1 MSIIFDEKNQNF
13 NLSTKDTSYIIHLAA
28 SQFLQHVYWGKRL
41 NNFGL
46 NYLLRYFNENK
57 CDSDGIRDELG
68 LDVLPQEYP
77 SFGMGDLRSPAYQV
91 CLENGSTVTDARYK
105 GHCIYSGKKALEGLP
120 ASYAEDNNEAQ
131 TLEIE
136 LKDDLCELKILLSY
150 TVFENYNVIARSVRF
165 INEGNENLKLLR
177 ALSANVDFDDYDFD
191 MLQLS
196 GAWGREFDMT
206 KRPLV
211 RGSQSVESRRG
222 ASSAQQNP
230 FVALMRK
237 NADEDTGDVYGFSFV
252 YSGNFLANVEV
263 EQFGSARVQM
273 GINPFDFGWL
283 LKPQETFQC
292 PETIMVYS
300 DAGLGNMSRIYHKFY
315 RQRLCRGTFRDKER
329 PILINNWEGTYFD
342 FTETKLKD
350 IASEASKVGIE
361 LFVLDDGWFGH
372 RDNDRSS
379 LGDWQ
384 VDLKK
389 LPNGLDNL
397 AKSINQMGLKFGL
410 WFEPEMVSP
419 DSDLYRAH
427 PDWCLHIPGRDRTL
441 RRHQLVLDFSREDV
455 CEAITKMIIDT
466 LSTVPIAYVKWDMN
480 RNMSEVGSALLEPER
495 QRETAHRYMLGLYK
509 VLDTITSSFPD
520 ILFESC
526 ASGGGRFDA
535 GMLYYMPQTWTSDDT
550 DAIERLKIQYG
561 ASLVYPVITMSSH
574 VSDVPNHQVSRIT
587 SLTTRANTAMSG
599 NLGFELDLTKMTDN
613 DKEKVKEHIKYYKQ
627 IRKIVQFG
635 DLYRLKNP
643 SHGNEA
649 AWMFISQDKTEAVVN
664 YFKIL
669 SKCNY
674 KLSVLKLKGLDAN
687 KRYKIDGTTEIY
699 GGDELMYAGLIIP
712 ELKGDFQ
719 SCSWRL
725 KEIDG

>member
-1 MSIIFDEKNQNF
+1 MSIVFDEKNQNF
-13 NLSTKDTSYIIHLAA
+13 NLSTKDTSYIIHLAG
-28 SQFLQHVYWGKRL
+28 SQFLQHVYWSKRV
-41 NNFGL
+41 NDFTL

-177 ALSANVDFDDYDFD
+177 TLSANVDFDDYDFD

-196 GAWGREFDMT
+196 GAWAREFDMI

-211 RGSQSVESRRG
+211 QGSQLVESRRG

-252 YSGNFLANVEV
+252 YSGNFLANIEV
-263 EQFGSARVQM
+263 AQFGSARVQM

-300 DAGLGNMSRIYHKFY
+300 DAGLGNMSRIYHRFY

-574 VSDVPNHQVSRIT
+574 VSAVPNHQVSRIT

-599 NLGFELDLTKMTDN
+599 NLGFELDLTKMTDD

>member
-1 MSIIFDEKNQNF
+1 MSIVFDEKNQNF

-28 SQFLQHVYWGKRL
+28 SQFLQHVYWGKRV
-41 NNFGL
+41 NGFTL

-77 SFGMGDLRSPAYQV
+77 SYGIGDLRSPAYQV

-105 GHCIYSGKKALEGLP
+105 GHSISLGKEALEGLP
-120 ASYAEDNNEAQ
+120 SSYVEDISEAQ

-136 LKDDLCELKILLSY
+136 LKDDLCGLKILLSY
-150 TVFENYNVIARSVRF
+150 TVFENFNVIVRSVKF
-165 INEGNENLKLLR
+165 INKGNENLKLLR

-574 VSDVPNHQVSRIT
+574 VSAVPNHQVSRIT

-649 AWMFISQDKTEAVVN
+649 AWMFISQDKTEAIVN

>member
-1 MSIIFDEKNQNF
+1 MSIVFDEKNQNF

-46 NYLLRYFNENK
+46 NYLLRYFNSDK
-57 CDSDGIRDELG
+57 CDSDGVRDELG

-77 SFGMGDLRSPAYQV
+77 SYGIGDLRSPAYQV

-136 LKDDLCELKILLSY
+136 LKDDLCGLKILLSY

-177 ALSANVDFDDYDFD
+177 TLSANVDFDDYDFD

-196 GAWGREFDMT
+196 GAWAREFDMI

-211 RGSQSVESRRG
+211 QGSQLVESRRG

-252 YSGNFLANVEV
+252 YSGNFLANIEV
-263 EQFGSARVQM
+263 AQFGSARVQM

-300 DAGLGNMSRIYHKFY
+300 DAGLGNMSRIYHRFY

-561 ASLVYPVITMSSH
+561 ASLVYPIITMSSH
-574 VSDVPNHQVSRIT
+574 VSAVPNHQVSRIT

-599 NLGFELDLTKMTDN
+599 NLGFELDLTKMTAE

-627 IRKIVQFG
+627 IRKTVQFG

-643 SHGNEA
+643 SQGNEA
-649 AWMFISQDKTEAVVN
+649 AWMFISQDKTEAIVN